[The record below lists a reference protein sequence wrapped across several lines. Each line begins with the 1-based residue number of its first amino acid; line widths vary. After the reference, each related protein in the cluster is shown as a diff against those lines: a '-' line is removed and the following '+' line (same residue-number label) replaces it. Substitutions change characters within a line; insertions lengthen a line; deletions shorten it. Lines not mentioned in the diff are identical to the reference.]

1 MIPMNPKLAVLFL
14 CVSLL
19 PAAQARAKDKII
31 LPDACGDDSTTFEVK
46 AEEGQP
52 APTPPPEGKAQIV
65 FIETMSKNDG
75 CHGCDQTR
83 QTTRFGVD
91 GAWVG
96 ANRSNSYFAI
106 NVDPGVHHMCV
117 QDQSRVKKFRADIAL
132 DSFTAELGK
141 VYYYEI
147 NLDLLL
153 MDMASGP
160 GRSSGSKGGN
170 PGFVLSQLGED
181 DGKYRVKA
189 WKLATWKTK

>member
-1 MIPMNPKLAVLFL
+1 MNPRLAALLL
-14 CVSLL
+14 CAWLL
-19 PAAQARAKDKII
+19 SAVQGHAKDKTI
-31 LPDACGDDSTTFEVK
+31 LPDACGDDGVTFDVRT
-46 AEEGQP
+46 EESQP
-52 APTPPPEGKAQIV
+52 APPPPPGGKAQIV
-65 FIETMSKNDG
+65 FIETMPKPHN
-75 CHGCDQTR
+75 CIGCD

-96 ANRSNSYFAI
+96 ANRNNSYFTI
-106 NVDPGVHHMCV
+106 NLDPGVHHMCV
-117 QDQSRVKKFRADIAL
+117 QDQSRVKQFKADIAL
-132 DSFTAELGK
+132 DSFTAEPGK

-147 NLDLLL
+147 NLDTVL
-153 MDMASGP
+153 MYRAPGP